1 MELRQDKHIKYKK
14 GFKYQVAE
22 DYYHILDFDPGISE
36 PIILPFIELYPN
48 RQMITKAGYASD
60 GPSGPTI
67 DTPSFMRGAM
77 GVHDPLYQLLRG
89 GHLASELRKASDVSL
104 LKIIL
109 EDDMLRLRA
118 RYVYRCVRLGA
129 GPAADPSRKKKI
141 ITAP

>member
-22 DYYHILDFDPGISE
+22 DYYHILDFDPCISE
-36 PIILPFIELYPN
+36 PIITPFLELWPN
-48 RQMITKAGYASD
+48 RQLITKAGYASD
-60 GPSGPTI
+60 GPSGPTV

-77 GVHDPLYQLLRG
+77 GVHDPLYQILRSG
-89 GHLASELRKASDVSL
+89 DLPPEFRRPSDLALYNVV
-104 LKIIL
+104 L
-109 EDDMLRLRA
+109 EDRMWRVRA

-129 GPAADPSRKKKI
+129 GPAADPSHKKKI